1 MSTEYD
7 AFVSSTVLS
16 NFAKQILSL
25 ELIGDRLFV
34 GLGDGSLVILARPEQ
49 QDSNPST
56 SWQVAQAHKTFGK
69 KYVSQL
75 LAIKQST
82 LLLSLSEDGVNLY
95 TVPQLKLTC
104 QANRTGSA
112 SRFAWSEDLS
122 LLCVAVKRKILQF
135 HYDGR
140 NFVELREYNAPDVPQ
155 ALHWCGDAIC
165 IGTKKE

>member
-1 MSTEYD
+1 MSTEYT
-7 AFVSSTVLS
+7 AFTFGSVLS

-25 ELIGDRLFV
+25 ELIANRLFV
-34 GLGDGSLVILARPEQ
+34 GLGDGSLVILARPDE
-49 QDSNPST
+49 QDSSAST
-56 SWQVAQAHKTFGK
+56 NWQVAQAHKTFGK

-75 LAIKQST
+75 LAIRQSS

-112 SRFAWSEDLS
+112 SRFAWSEDQS
-122 LLCVAVKRKILQF
+122 LLCVAVKRKVLQF
-135 HYDGR
+135 HYNGR
-140 NFVELREYNAPDVPQ
+140 DFVELREYNAPDLPQ
-155 ALHWCGDAIC
+155 ALHWCGEAIC